1 MFANIIHLVS
11 PLTNNWLL
19 YIEENVVIP
28 IAIDIIAA
36 GSALFA
42 YCVPNIDINGTD
54 NAAIMNAAGI
64 PMNDTYLV
72 YNFDIS
78 RNESSF
84 FNEYRVDKFG
94 VSAVANEFG
103 A

>member
-1 MFANIIHLVS
+1 
-11 PLTNNWLL
+11 
-19 YIEENVVIP
+19 
-28 IAIDIIAA
+28 
-36 GSALFA
+36 
-42 YCVPNIDINGTD
+42 
-54 NAAIMNAAGI
+54 
-64 PMNDTYLV
+64 MNDTYLV

-94 VSAVANEFG
+94 VNAVANEFG